1 MDNII
6 GISADKRSVE
16 ETLYAVM
23 VSEAQRLKKAIS
35 HYERSEIRR
44 FIVQCFQLLESE
56 FEKDRRASTPTCE
69 LVDQLAVREG
79 VTEHIVDPYEKGSI
93 DVSGPARV
101 LVVID

>member
-44 FIVQCFQLLESE
+44 FIVQCFQLLEATLPESE
-56 FEKDRRASTPTCE
+56 NQETSPEDKPQPT
-69 LVDQLAVREG
+69 
-79 VTEHIVDPYEKGSI
+79 
-93 DVSGPARV
+93 
-101 LVVID
+101 

>member
-1 MDNII
+1 M
-6 GISADKRSVE
+6 
-16 ETLYAVM
+16 
-23 VSEAQRLKKAIS
+23 
-35 HYERSEIRR
+35 
-44 FIVQCFQLLESE
+44 
-56 FEKDRRASTPTCE
+56 PTCE